1 MIFLPLVTTFCP
13 LRIAVFS
20 ELELEFEPGERTIT
34 LFFPSLVVLFPQT
47 ITELAHWLLFLVHQ
61 NTTELAL
68 DSFP

>member
-20 ELELEFEPGERTIT
+20 ELDFEPGERTIT
-34 LFFPSLVVLFPQT
+34 LLFPSLVVLFPQT
-47 ITELAHWLLFLVHQ
+47 ITELAHWLLFSVHQ
-61 NTTELAL
+61 NTTELTL

>member
-1 MIFLPLVTTFCP
+1 MIFLPLVKTFCP

-20 ELELEFEPGERTIT
+20 ELEVEPGERIIT
-34 LFFPSLVVLFPQT
+34 LLFPSLVVLFPQT